1 MMKSLE
7 HYIMEVEAD
16 KSSQFINNVS
26 SNPSKDAVTA
36 NTLANWQRDI
46 DADENG
52 FKGGNN
58 VGNEIQR
65 NKSKKLLKQRIRKK
79 QTDFQQ
85 QQQRQQAQLRG
96 YEQAGRDA
104 YNDYM
109 NKVEKKVASMAD
121 KQTSKLIQQRNAI
134 RMMANRKNELNL
146 QKTNPFSGSA

>member
-1 MMKSLE
+1 MRSWKY
-7 HYIMEVEAD
+7 YIREVEAD
-16 KSSQFINNVS
+16 KSSQFIKNVS
-26 SNPSKDAVTA
+26 SKPSKYAVSA
-36 NTLANWQRDI
+36 DTLANWQRDI

-79 QTDFQQ
+79 QTDIQQ
-85 QQQRQQAQLRG
+85 QQQRQQAELRG
-96 YEQAGRDA
+96 YEQAGRDE

-121 KQTSKLIQQRNAI
+121 KGTSKLIQQRNAI
-134 RMMANRKNELNL
+134 RMMANRN
-146 QKTNPFSGSA
+146 TV

>member
-1 MMKSLE
+1 MRSLKY
-7 HYIMEVEAD
+7 YIREVEAD

-26 SNPSKDAVTA
+26 SKQSKFAVSA
-36 NTLANWQRDI
+36 DTLANWQRDI

-79 QTDFQQ
+79 QTDNQQ
-85 QQQRQQAQLRG
+85 QQQRQQAELRG
-96 YEQAGRDA
+96 YEQAGRDE

-121 KQTSKLIQQRNAI
+121 KGTSKLIQQRNAI
-134 RMMANRKNELNL
+134 RMMANRN
-146 QKTNPFSGSA
+146 TV